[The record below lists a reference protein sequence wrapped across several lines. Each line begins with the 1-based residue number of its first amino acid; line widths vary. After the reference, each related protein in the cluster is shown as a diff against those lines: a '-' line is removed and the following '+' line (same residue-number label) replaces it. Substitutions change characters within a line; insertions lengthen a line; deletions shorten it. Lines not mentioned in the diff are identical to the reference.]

1 MYLLSYNSFFNLNKD
16 GCSFLWNLQWIANPE
31 VPIYWCS
38 IAGECHIPQY
48 RTSHPEAHCHPK
60 VNLKSFT
67 KLKENILL
75 ESLLDNLEEYRPA
88 TLLKRDFDRVIFLWI
103 LQKLSFLLIEHLGVT
118 ALYVR
123 LLFISIKFPP
133 WCVTYYKTEIYLVLR
148 SSRSIIKRLLQVK

>member
-16 GCSFLWNLQWIANPE
+16 GCSFLWNLQWIGNPE

-67 KLKENILL
+67 KLKGKHIVGI
-75 ESLLDNLEEYRPA
+75 SSWQSWRIWASD
-88 TLLKRDFDRVIFLWI
+88 
-103 LQKLSFLLIEHLGVT
+103 LI
-118 ALYVR
+118 
-123 LLFISIKFPP
+123 K
-133 WCVTYYKTEIYLVLR
+133 
-148 SSRSIIKRLLQVK
+148 KRLRQSYFPVNFAKVVISSHRTPWSDRFVCSVTIYFD